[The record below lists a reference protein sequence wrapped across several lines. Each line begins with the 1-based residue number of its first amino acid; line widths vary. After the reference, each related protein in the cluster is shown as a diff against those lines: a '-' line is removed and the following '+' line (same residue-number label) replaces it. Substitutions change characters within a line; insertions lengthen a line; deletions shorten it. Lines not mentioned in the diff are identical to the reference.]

1 MGKAERIREQ
11 KQERLVQTAAAAK
24 KKGLNPKLKSI
35 LIGALSVVV
44 IAALVA
50 GIVVNTQRKNGTA
63 LKRADAIEVN
73 GNTYKAAEV
82 SFYYNTIVNQMSY
95 QQQLYAA
102 YGITAYNIDF
112 SQSLFEQTRDS
123 DTGLSWGDYILDQ
136 AVQQLYTYVTL
147 EEAGKAAGFEM
158 PETGKTELEETVAQL
173 EESAAE
179 QNVTAGMLL
188 KANYGN
194 AITTELYKE
203 YLSRE
208 IYAKLYGQSVGEGFE
223 VTQNDID
230 TYYGEHKT
238 DFDVV
243 DYRSFSFTVEL
254 PEHLDENGE
263 KYSDDATK
271 AEDEKL
277 IAEALAD
284 LKKRVEAVKSED
296 EFNELA
302 EEMTR
307 GTDED
312 GKETEGV
319 SAEETLKEGVGYSS
333 LTTDMQTW
341 MFDEAREAGD
351 TNVASSSSTLTAYYF
366 LNRDDRS
373 ELTRSVRHILLSS
386 EEEDETIADKAQ
398 EILDKWLAGDKTEE
412 SFGALAAEY
421 TEDTGS
427 KETNGLYE
435 KVMRGEMVSEF
446 DEWLYDE
453 ARKPGDTE
461 IIFSDDFGYHIMY
474 YVGETDATTR
484 DVLVDAAIR
493 EERYAAYLEQLEEQY
508 PLTKLSAGLDKIE
521 KAEK

>member
-1 MGKAERIREQ
+1 
-11 KQERLVQTAAAAK
+11 
-24 KKGLNPKLKSI
+24 
-35 LIGALSVVV
+35 
-44 IAALVA
+44 
-50 GIVVNTQRKNGTA
+50 
-63 LKRADAIEVN
+63 
-73 GNTYKAAEV
+73 
-82 SFYYNTIVNQMSY
+82 
-95 QQQLYAA
+95 
-102 YGITAYNIDF
+102 
-112 SQSLFEQTRDS
+112 
-123 DTGLSWGDYILDQ
+123 
-136 AVQQLYTYVTL
+136 
-147 EEAGKAAGFEM
+147 
-158 PETGKTELEETVAQL
+158 
-173 EESAAE
+173 
-179 QNVTAGMLL
+179 
-188 KANYGN
+188 
-194 AITTELYKE
+194 
-203 YLSRE
+203 
-208 IYAKLYGQSVGEGFE
+208 
-223 VTQNDID
+223 
-230 TYYGEHKT
+230 
-238 DFDVV
+238 
-243 DYRSFSFTVEL
+243 
-254 PEHLDENGE
+254 
-263 KYSDDATK
+263 
-271 AEDEKL
+271 
-277 IAEALAD
+277 
-284 LKKRVEAVKSED
+284 
-296 EFNELA
+296 
-302 EEMTR
+302 MTR